1 MVFISLILKFLQAR
15 EIHSSGAMFSFF
27 FFVSCLFYDLTN
39 FYAFVIPVQLRF

>member
-15 EIHSSGAMFSFF
+15 EIHSSGAIMFSFF

-39 FYAFVIPVQLRF
+39 FYAFVIPV

>member
-15 EIHSSGAMFSFF
+15 EIHSSGAIMFCFF

-39 FYAFVIPVQLRF
+39 FYAFVIPV